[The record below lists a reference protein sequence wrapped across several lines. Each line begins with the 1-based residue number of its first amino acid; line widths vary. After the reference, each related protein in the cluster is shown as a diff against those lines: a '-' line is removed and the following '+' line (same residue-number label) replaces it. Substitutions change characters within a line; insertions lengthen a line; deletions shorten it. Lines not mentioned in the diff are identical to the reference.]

1 MKRALFG
8 TIVNILAA
16 VAAIFG
22 LVQYFT
28 NAGTNY
34 FKNLGT
40 NPGVIAATVI
50 AIAAIL
56 VWCFLGEEKT
66 TWKDILPIAAP
77 ALLMFALLTL
87 ANSRINGIAA
97 IMTFENNAANMADLQ
112 SALEALASLAVAAV
126 FACLASFFSVKKK
139 A

>member
-8 TIVNILAA
+8 TILNILAA
-16 VAAIFG
+16 AAACFG

-34 FKNLGT
+34 FKNIGT
-40 NPGVIAATVI
+40 NPAIIATAVL
-50 AIAAIL
+50 AIAALL

-66 TWKDILPIAAP
+66 TWKDILPIVAP

-87 ANSRINGIAA
+87 VNSRINGVAA
-97 IMTFENNAANMADLQ
+97 IM
-112 SALEALASLAVAAV
+112 
-126 FACLASFFSVKKK
+126 
-139 A
+139 

>member
-8 TIVNILAA
+8 TIVNILAVIAA
-16 VAAIFG
+16 VFG

-40 NPGVIAATVI
+40 NPAVIGAAAA
-50 AIAAIL
+50 AIAALLI
-56 VWCFLGEEKT
+56 WCFLGEEKT
-66 TWKDILPIAAP
+66 SWKDILPIAAP

-87 ANSRINGIAA
+87 VNSRINGIAA

-112 SALEALASLAVAAV
+112 SALYAIGGLAVAAV
-126 FACLASFFSVKKK
+126 LACLASFFSVKKK